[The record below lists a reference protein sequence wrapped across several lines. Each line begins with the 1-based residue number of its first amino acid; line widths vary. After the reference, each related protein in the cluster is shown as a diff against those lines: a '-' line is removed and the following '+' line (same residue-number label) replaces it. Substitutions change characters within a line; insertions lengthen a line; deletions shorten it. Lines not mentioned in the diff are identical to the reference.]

1 MRRSLLFSLLFFLIW
16 SAVLGFL
23 PRNAQAQNTIA
34 IRNARI
40 VTVSG
45 PVIEKGTVL
54 IESDQIV
61 AVGEVEMPEEA
72 QVFEAAGLTIYPG
85 LFDAQTTL
93 GLSEIGAVQ
102 MSNDFQELGEFT
114 PQLRAFEAIHADSEQ
129 IPVARANGITHVV
142 SLPNGGTIPGQAVLF
157 HLDGVTPEQM
167 VDRKQAA
174 LVLDFPTL
182 LPAST
187 DEPFRETRQRYAE
200 RIQEIK
206 SLFERA
212 RHYERAKKTGSR
224 IIVREY
230 EALIPYLNEGAL
242 VIIQVNRAMDIKNAV
257 TFAQEEELNYVL
269 MGAVDAWKVADFLSQ
284 HKSRVILGP
293 LQRLPIREDDP
304 VDIIYRTPSI
314 LAQHGVPFAI
324 TTDSVADVRNLP
336 YEAGNAVAY
345 GLSWEA
351 ALHSITLAPA
361 RFFGVDDRLGS
372 IDVGKL
378 ANLVLVRRDLLD
390 FSGEIIQVFIR
401 GKSVDL
407 ENRHTRLYKRYLR
420 DQP

>member
-1 MRRSLLFSLLFFLIW
+1 
-16 SAVLGFL
+16 
-23 PRNAQAQNTIA
+23 
-34 IRNARI
+34 
-40 VTVSG
+40 
-45 PVIEKGTVL
+45 
-54 IESDQIV
+54 
-61 AVGEVEMPEEA
+61 
-72 QVFEAAGLTIYPG
+72 
-85 LFDAQTTL
+85 
-93 GLSEIGAVQ
+93 
-102 MSNDFQELGEFT
+102 
-114 PQLRAFEAIHADSEQ
+114 
-129 IPVARANGITHVV
+129 
-142 SLPNGGTIPGQAVLF
+142 
-157 HLDGVTPEQM
+157 
-167 VDRKQAA
+167 DRKQAA

-361 RFFGVDDRLGS
+361 RFFGVDDRLG
-372 IDVGKL
+372 
-378 ANLVLVRRDLLD
+378 
-390 FSGEIIQVFIR
+390 
-401 GKSVDL
+401 
-407 ENRHTRLYKRYLR
+407 
-420 DQP
+420 

>member
-1 MRRSLLFSLLFFLIW
+1 
-16 SAVLGFL
+16 
-23 PRNAQAQNTIA
+23 A

-72 QVFEAAGLTIYPG
+72 HVFEAAGLTIYPG

-284 HKSRVILGP
+284 HKSRV
-293 LQRLPIREDDP
+293 
-304 VDIIYRTPSI
+304 
-314 LAQHGVPFAI
+314 
-324 TTDSVADVRNLP
+324 
-336 YEAGNAVAY
+336 
-345 GLSWEA
+345 
-351 ALHSITLAPA
+351 
-361 RFFGVDDRLGS
+361 
-372 IDVGKL
+372 
-378 ANLVLVRRDLLD
+378 
-390 FSGEIIQVFIR
+390 
-401 GKSVDL
+401 
-407 ENRHTRLYKRYLR
+407 
-420 DQP
+420 